1 MKPRLRG
8 HALAE
13 IGQRL
18 IFGPRLRGSVPRGY
32 RTRLSPIHGKKK
44 IPCSLL
50 SLNRFQTCRQQAG
63 ERDGSS
69 GALRQ

>member
-32 RTRLSPIHGKKK
+32 RTRLSPIHGKT
-44 IPCSLL
+44 IFRSILL
-50 SLNRFQTCRQQAG
+50 EILELENP
-63 ERDGSS
+63 
-69 GALRQ
+69 